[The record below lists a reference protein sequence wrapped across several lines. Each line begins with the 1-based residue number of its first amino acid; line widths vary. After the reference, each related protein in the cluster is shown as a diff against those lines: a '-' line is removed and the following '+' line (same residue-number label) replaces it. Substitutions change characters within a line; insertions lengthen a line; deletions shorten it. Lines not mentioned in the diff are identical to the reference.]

1 MTYDYARLAK
11 IKCFLFD
18 MDGQHVFKY
27 AVSNLADDSAEIM
40 EKHNLSPDDIAYLIP
55 HQANLRIIDATGRRM
70 GLTAD
75 KILINIQTYGNTGG
89 TSIPLAIWDF
99 KSRFK
104 KGDNLIFSA
113 FGAGFTWGS
122 VLCRGAY

>member
-1 MTYDYARLAK
+1 MYPRTIDTVKEHKHY
-11 IKCFLFD
+11 IHQ
-18 MDGQHVFKY
+18 DGQHVFKY
-27 AVSNLADDSAEIM
+27 AVTNMADVSAEIM

-122 VLCRGAY
+122 VLYRWAY